1 MLVGHAGAARCSRR
15 GDRRRAAHTGDARP
29 VRGGAR
35 AGRPCVRELAALVRR
50 ARVRTSRA
58 PIRAPVAR
66 AERRAL
72 SRALRATRR
81 TGLLAMCRQHC
92 RPIGPQGAQN

>member
-1 MLVGHAGAARCSRR
+1 MLVGHAGAARFSRR
-15 GDRRRAAHTGDARP
+15 GDRRRAAHTGDTRP
-29 VRGGAR
+29 VRGGAF
-35 AGRPCVRELAALVRR
+35 AGRPCVRERAALVRR

-58 PIRAPVAR
+58 TLRAPVAR

-81 TGLLAMCRQHC
+81 SRLLAMRRQHC
-92 RPIGPQGAQN
+92 RPVGRRGAQN